1 MQNNFDNINI
11 YEVKASID
19 GRQIDENFMIGG
31 KNIEDVITTTK
42 KYVKEKYDR
51 YDTDEIEIL
60 AVCISHKNIII
71 NNNEI

>member
-51 YDTDEIEIL
+51 YDIDEIEIL